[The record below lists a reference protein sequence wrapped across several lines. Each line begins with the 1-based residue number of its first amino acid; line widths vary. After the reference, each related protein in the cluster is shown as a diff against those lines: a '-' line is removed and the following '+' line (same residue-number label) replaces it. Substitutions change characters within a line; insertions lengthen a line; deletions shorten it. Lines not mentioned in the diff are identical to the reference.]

1 MIHGSTAAEAAGV
14 DASPFVWKDF
24 SRFVEVAPVE
34 LGWLVLWGEYRDMGR
49 TRRLVGSRTYADL
62 ASARRR
68 VADAV
73 LELTRN
79 PALVPE
85 AMLLFDRTTFPV
97 HQPSALRDPL

>member
-1 MIHGSTAAEAAGV
+1 MIHGSIPAVAAGV
-14 DASPFVWKDF
+14 DVSPFVWKDF

-34 LGWLVLWGEYRDMGR
+34 LGWLVLWGEYRNLGR
-49 TRRLVGSRTYADL
+49 TRQLAGSRTYADL

-73 LELTRN
+73 LELTRS
-79 PALVPE
+79 PALVSE

-97 HQPSALRDPL
+97 HQPRALRDPL